1 MWAYH
6 CIRLKGAG
14 EEVLLKLELSVVK
27 CRWKAERLWVADVY
41 AAARK
46 YFEHL
51 GIIGT
56 AF

>member
-27 CRWKAERLWVADVY
+27 CRWKAERLWVADVLY
-41 AAARK
+41 MPQQGNVLNI
-46 YFEHL
+46 L
-51 GIIGT
+51 GL
-56 AF
+56 